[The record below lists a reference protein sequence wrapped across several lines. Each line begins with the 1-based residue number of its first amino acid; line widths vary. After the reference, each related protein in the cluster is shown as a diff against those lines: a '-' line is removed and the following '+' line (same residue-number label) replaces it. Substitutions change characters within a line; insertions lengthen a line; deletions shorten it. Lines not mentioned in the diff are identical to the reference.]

1 MLKKRTK
8 EPKAKITTNPRSL
21 ASPSPFGEGAG
32 GRGKKI
38 PTQLF

>member
-21 ASPSPFGEGAG
+21 ASLSPFGEGAG
-32 GRGKKI
+32 GIAVKLSPKS
-38 PTQLF
+38 